1 MEPLQERK
9 LIHQCA
15 KRFRKLGFHV
25 VLDKE
30 VIHGHSQFGKSDLIA
45 EKGNVICE
53 IECKYINKTNA
64 TKKRKKVR
72 EQALNYASLLKYK
85 FTQKIVKAYTFTN
98 EEGLEF
104 LGEISEKQSKARV
117 RKYFVKVGLRF

>member
-15 KRFRKLGFHV
+15 KRFRKLGFDV

-30 VIHGHSQFGKSDLIA
+30 VIDGRSQFGKTDLIA

-72 EQALNYASLLKYK
+72 EQALNYASLLKYT

-98 EEGLEF
+98 EGLEF